1 MSLKLYNSLT
11 GNLEIFSPLK
21 EGAVRIYT
29 CGPTVY
35 DVPHVGNYRAFLFF
49 DLVKRYLRFLG
60 YDVTHVMNITDV
72 DDKII
77 ARCARESLSLDALTS
92 KFSDAFKAD
101 SEALGIELPEILPK
115 ATDHIGEM
123 IDLIKSLIDKK
134 HAYVTADGSVFFKI
148 GSFSDYGKLSGIEL
162 DQLAATDRV
171 ADDEYGKENPQDF
184 ALWKKWKEEDGDIG
198 WESPWGRGRPGWH
211 IECSA
216 MSMKYL
222 GEEFDIHCGGVD
234 LLFPHHENEIA
245 QSVCGT
251 GNSFVQTW
259 LHCEHLLVDGAKM
272 SKSLGNF
279 YTIGDITER
288 GHSAAASRYLLT
300 ASHYRQKVDLTEE
313 HLRSAAQA
321 VQRLQDFKRRL
332 EDVADSAKSDHAA
345 SSVLTDFTSAMNEDL
360 NIAEGLAVVFD
371 WVRETN
377 RKIDSENLSPQE
389 GAEALGALRKI
400 DSVLSLLSS
409 DEVKMT
415 DEERAL
421 VKEREAARESKNWSR
436 SDEIREIFQSRGYE
450 LEDTPRGTVVKKI
463 HSPTA
468 GN

>member
-148 GSFSDYGKLSGIEL
+148 GSFKMTNTGKRILRTSLSGKN
-162 DQLAATDRV
+162 
-171 ADDEYGKENPQDF
+171 G
-184 ALWKKWKEEDGDIG
+184 
-198 WESPWGRGRPGWH
+198 
-211 IECSA
+211 
-216 MSMKYL
+216 
-222 GEEFDIHCGGVD
+222 
-234 LLFPHHENEIA
+234 
-245 QSVCGT
+245 
-251 GNSFVQTW
+251 
-259 LHCEHLLVDGAKM
+259 
-272 SKSLGNF
+272 
-279 YTIGDITER
+279 
-288 GHSAAASRYLLT
+288 
-300 ASHYRQKVDLTEE
+300 
-313 HLRSAAQA
+313 
-321 VQRLQDFKRRL
+321 KRRTGISVGNHL
-332 EDVADSAKSDHAA
+332 GGAA
-345 SSVLTDFTSAMNEDL
+345 VRDGTSN
-360 NIAEGLAVVFD
+360 VPPC
-371 WVRETN
+371 R
-377 RKIDSENLSPQE
+377 
-389 GAEALGALRKI
+389 
-400 DSVLSLLSS
+400 
-409 DEVKMT
+409 
-415 DEERAL
+415 
-421 VKEREAARESKNWSR
+421 
-436 SDEIREIFQSRGYE
+436 
-450 LEDTPRGTVVKKI
+450 
-463 HSPTA
+463 
-468 GN
+468 